1 MAFQAKKYESQGYPS
16 SVLQQFINY
25 ATSRDDGNDVLLL
38 LKRTKD
44 ASFSE

>member
-16 SVLQQFINY
+16 SVLQQFLNY
-25 ATSRDDGNDVLLL
+25 ATDGEDSNDVHLL